1 MRKKKFAA
9 TAVALAMAAVT
20 AFSVGGNYVYA
31 DANSNADI
39 AIQAEAV
46 SESVVLPVSVA
57 SEAWIYSEGSREF
70 GTWKALNIKV
80 NDTMYPLSK
89 DGAVN
94 VTFSNGDEIKIYSG
108 DSYEL
113 WEGTISISGDE
124 VNVTSQNNKYTYDGH
139 TGTTRWGCNL
149 VYSDGTLT
157 LSKTKNYT
165 NGGAIAFGGTQVS
178 YMYDLTAKGQDGTP
192 IEGVSV
198 VQDVTQFDG
207 FMLKNFVWSGY
218 IKEHSEW
225 GNGNSFDVIEGE
237 SDNPWS
243 FKSVVVTDKNG
254 YADMHLPAECKYG
267 DYEGEYPNVYVG
279 GSANAFLSG
288 SRNAYIS
295 NGLVDVTIDDEYYTN
310 TKTLGI
316 EPTFGALG
324 TDYDKILGDYYD
336 AKKLS
341 KKSSNT
347 VTLKDTTGNDIAVVT
362 MGIKETA
369 DIHLLGKDG
378 ETYKVTGLEPVVDI
392 KMADGVTD
400 WTVSVTSDDNN
411 NADNTLHINAVKKDS
426 VSNTTNNESAANKYI
441 TDLSKADSQIVSADT
456 FASILAENAT
466 KDVIIKSNNNV
477 TFTFA
482 KGTMASVEGKT
493 AYDFT
498 TSIINTYAA
507 TMPSYITKDNFVS
520 QINFNYSG
528 KLPATANIRF
538 YAGTEYAGQTL
549 YYSLMN
555 ADNTFAEVQAVVV
568 DADGYMT
575 VKQDHCS
582 SYVVTKTE
590 PKLPSNNDTKT
601 DDGSASNN
609 GGSSNN
615 GNASNNG
622 GSSNNGNVSASDN
635 NTSSGNTT
643 VSTDKN
649 ASSVNKTATSP
660 KTGDMTPIAIY
671 VVMAVAAMGV
681 IVFVKKRKTA

>member
-1 MRKKKFAA
+1 MRKKKFKA

-57 SEAWIYSEGSREF
+57 SEAWIYSDGSREF

-94 VTFSNGDEIKIYSG
+94 VTFNNGDEIKIYSG

-113 WEGTISISGDE
+113 WEGIISISGDE
-124 VNVTSQNNKYTYDGH
+124 INVTSQNNKYTYDGH

-149 VYSDGTLT
+149 VYSDGSLILT
-157 LSKTKNYT
+157 KTQNH
-165 NGGAIAFGGTQVS
+165 NGGGGVASTPQKIF
-178 YMYDLTAKGQDGTP
+178 YDYDLTAKTDAGVP

-198 VQDVTQFDG
+198 VDEGSYGRSNNWLDMICF
-207 FMLKNFVWSGY
+207 GY
-218 IKEHSEW
+218 IQENNTW
-225 GNGNSFDVIEGE
+225 GNGNSFDLEEAEGGRYFIN
-237 SDNPWS
+237 S
-243 FKSVVVTDKNG
+243 KRVTNKNG
-254 YADMHLPAECKYG
+254 VIDMYLPEELKHSDTGFDADIYIGGDIYAELSK
-267 DYEGEYPNVYVG
+267 VG
-279 GSANAFLSG
+279 KKRVFVN
-288 SRNAYIS
+288 
-295 NGLVDVTIDDEYYTN
+295 NGLVDVTINDEYYASVTSFGLNATFN
-310 TKTLGI
+310 TI
-316 EPTFGALG
+316 D
-324 TDYDKILGDYYD
+324 TDEILGDYYYYSD
-336 AKKLS
+336 ELTDIT
-341 KKSSNT
+341 SNNS
-347 VTLKDTTGNDIAVVT
+347 VTLKDTFGNDIAVVT
-362 MGIKETA
+362 MGVKETEKQ
-369 DIHLLGKDG
+369 HLIGKENG
-378 ETYKVTGLEPVVDI
+378 NYKATGLKPVVDV

-400 WTVSVTSDDNN
+400 WTVSVTTE
-411 NADNTLHINAVKKDS
+411 DNTFHINAVKKNS
-426 VSNTTNNESAANKYI
+426 ESNENGNTTNNESASDKYI

-456 FASILAENAT
+456 FAAILAENAT
-466 KDVIIKSNNNV
+466 KDVVIKSNNNV

-482 KGTMASVEGKT
+482 KGTMSSVDGKT
-493 AYDFT
+493 EYDFS
-498 TSIINTYAA
+498 TSINRTYAD

-555 ADNTFAEVQAVVV
+555 ADNTFAEVQTAVV

-601 DDGSASNN
+601 DDG
-609 GGSSNN
+609 
-615 GNASNNG
+615 
-622 GSSNNGNVSASDN
+622 
-635 NTSSGNTT
+635 NTT

-649 ASSVNKTATSP
+649 ASSANTTATSP

-671 VVMAVAAMGV
+671 VVIAVAAMGV
-681 IVFVKKRKTA
+681 IVFVKRRKTA

>member
-1 MRKKKFAA
+1 MKKKKIAA
-9 TAVALAMAAVT
+9 TVAALAMAAVT
-20 AFSVGGNYVYA
+20 VFSVGGSPAYA
-31 DANSNADI
+31 NENVDI
-39 AIQAEAV
+39 AIQTETA

-57 SEAWIYSEGSREF
+57 SEAWIYSDGSREF

-94 VTFSNGDEIKIYSG
+94 VTFNNGDEIKIYSG

-113 WEGTISISGDE
+113 WEGTISISGGE
-124 VNVTSQNNKYTYDGH
+124 VKVTSQNDEYASSGC

-149 VYSDGTLT
+149 VYSDGTLI
-157 LSKTKNYT
+157 LSKTKNFS
-165 NGGAIAFGGTQVS
+165 NGGGIAFGGTSVS
-178 YMYDLTAKGQDGTP
+178 YKYDLTAKEKDGTP

-198 VQDVTQFDG
+198 VQDETQVGDFSW
-207 FMLKNFVWSGY
+207 LRAFVWYGY

-225 GNGNSFDVIEGE
+225 GNGNSFDVIPGEG
-237 SDNPWS
+237 DNPWS

-254 YADMHLPAECKYG
+254 YADMYLPAECKYG

-279 GSANAFLSG
+279 GSANAVLSAQG
-288 SRNAYIS
+288 SRDAYIS

-316 EPTFGALG
+316 EPAFAPLTG
-324 TDYDKILGDYYD
+324 YDKVLGDYYD

-341 KKSSNT
+341 TTSSDT
-347 VTLKDTTGNDIAVVT
+347 VTLKDTAGNDIAVVT

-378 ETYKVTGLEPVVDI
+378 ESYKVTGLEPVVDI

-411 NADNTLHINAVKKDS
+411 NADNTLHINAVKSGTAVSSDS
-426 VSNTTNNESAANKYI
+426 YTV
-441 TDLSKADSQIVSADT
+441 DLGDSQTISADT

-482 KGTMASVEGKT
+482 KGTMASVDGKT
-493 AYDFT
+493 EYDFS
-498 TSIINTYAA
+498 TSIVNAYAA

-520 QINFNYSG
+520 QINYNYSG

-590 PKLPSNNDTKT
+590 PKLPDNKDTKT
-601 DDGSASNN
+601 DD
-609 GGSSNN
+609 

-622 GSSNNGNVSASDN
+622 GSSDNGNGSNNGNASASDK
-635 NTSSGNTT
+635 NTSSANT
-643 VSTDKN
+643 K
-649 ASSVNKTATSP
+649 ATSP
-660 KTGDMTPIAIY
+660 NTGDMTPIAIY
-671 VVMAVAAMGV
+671 VVMAAAAMGV
-681 IVFVKKRKTA
+681 IVFVKRRKTA

>member
-1 MRKKKFAA
+1 MKRKKFAA

-20 AFSVGGNYVYA
+20 AFSVGGNFVYA

-57 SEAWIYSEGSREF
+57 SEAWIYSDGSREF

-124 VNVTSQNNKYTYDGH
+124 VKVTSQNDKYASSGC
-139 TGTTRWGCNL
+139 TGTTTWGCNL
-149 VYSDGTLT
+149 VYSDGALT
-157 LSKTKNYT
+157 LSKTKN
-165 NGGAIAFGGTQVS
+165 GGMGGGGVASFTDYV
-178 YMYDLTAKGQDGTP
+178 YYNYDLTAKTEGGTP
-192 IEGVSV
+192 IEGIGIK
-198 VQDVTQFDG
+198 DNFIFDYSYG
-207 FMLKNFVWSGY
+207 SNLRYSIVDSNCA
-218 IKEHSEW
+218 W
-225 GNGNSFDVIEGE
+225 GNGNFYSLKFETIDEIGVWVLDTTRI
-237 SDNPWS
+237 
-243 FKSVVVTDKNG
+243 TDQNG
-254 YADMHLPAECKYG
+254 YTDMYLPDECVNAGYSHKIHM
-267 DYEGEYPNVYVG
+267 G
-279 GSANAFLSG
+279 GNISG
-288 SRNAYIS
+288 TFGHRRAYIS
-295 NGLVDVTIDDEYYTN
+295 NGLVDVTINNEYYTN
-310 TKTLGI
+310 TA
-316 EPTFGALG
+316 ALG
-324 TDYDKILGDYYD
+324 LKAAFGTAGTDEVLGDYYY
-336 AKKLS
+336 AS
-341 KKSSNT
+341 KMSGFKSDS
-347 VTLKDTTGNDIAVVT
+347 VTLQDEAGKDIATVT
-362 MGIKETA
+362 MGLKET
-369 DIHLLGKDG
+369 DDMHLIGKDG
-378 ETYKVTGLEPVVDI
+378 YSYKATGLEPTADI

-400 WTVSVTSDDNN
+400 WTVSVTTE
-411 NADNTLHINAVKKDS
+411 DNTFHINAVKKDS
-426 VSNTTNNESAANKYI
+426 ESNENGNTTNNESASDKYI
-441 TDLSKADSQIVSADT
+441 ADLSKADSQIVSADT
-456 FASILAENAT
+456 FAAILAENAT
-466 KDVIIKSNNNV
+466 KDVVIKSNNNV

-482 KGTMASVEGKT
+482 KGTMANVAGKT
-493 AYDFT
+493 EYDFS
-498 TSIINTYAA
+498 TSINSTYAA

-601 DDGSASNN
+601 DDG
-609 GGSSNN
+609 
-615 GNASNNG
+615 
-622 GSSNNGNVSASDN
+622 
-635 NTSSGNTT
+635 NTT

-649 ASSVNKTATSP
+649 ASSKNASSTNASVTSP

-671 VVMAVAAMGV
+671 VVMSVAAVGV
-681 IVFVKKRKTA
+681 IVFVKRRKTA

>member
-20 AFSVGGNYVYA
+20 VFSVGGSPAYA
-31 DANSNADI
+31 NENVDI
-39 AIQAEAV
+39 AIQTETA

-57 SEAWIYSEGSREF
+57 SEAWIYSDGSREF

-124 VNVTSQNNKYTYDGH
+124 INVTSQNDKYASSGC

-165 NGGAIAFGGTQVS
+165 NGGGIAFGGTQVS

-198 VQDVTQFDG
+198 VQDETQVGDFS
-207 FMLKNFVWSGY
+207 LLRAFVWYGY

-243 FKSVVVTDKNG
+243 FKSVVVTDQNG
-254 YADMHLPAECKYG
+254 YADMYLPAQCKYG
-267 DYEGEYPNVYVG
+267 DYEGDYPNVYVG
-279 GSANAFLSG
+279 GSANAVLSAQG

-411 NADNTLHINAVKKDS
+411 NADNTLHINAVKSGTAVSSDS
-426 VSNTTNNESAANKYI
+426 YTV
-441 TDLSKADSQIVSADT
+441 DLGDSQTISADT

-482 KGTMASVEGKT
+482 KGTMANVAGKT
-493 AYDFT
+493 EYDFS
-498 TSIINTYAA
+498 TSINSAYAA

-520 QINFNYSG
+520 QINYNYSG

-538 YAGTEYAGQTL
+538 YVGTEYAGQTL

-590 PKLPSNNDTKT
+590 PKLPDNKDSKT
-601 DDGSASNN
+601 DDG
-609 GGSSNN
+609 
-615 GNASNNG
+615 NA
-622 GSSNNGNVSASDN
+622 SASDN

-649 ASSVNKTATSP
+649 ASSANTTATSP

-671 VVMAVAAMGV
+671 VVMAVAAVGV
-681 IVFVKKRKTA
+681 IVFVKRRKTA

>member
-1 MRKKKFAA
+1 MKKKKFAA

-20 AFSVGGNYVYA
+20 VFSVGGNYAY
-31 DANSNADI
+31 ANSDI
-39 AIQAEAV
+39 EIQAETA

-57 SEAWIYSEGSREF
+57 SEAWIYSDGSREF

-113 WEGTISISGDE
+113 WEGIISISGDE
-124 VNVTSQNNKYTYDGH
+124 INVTSQNNKYTYDGH

-165 NGGAIAFGGTQVS
+165 NGGGIAFGGTQVS

-198 VQDVTQFDG
+198 VQDETQVGDFSW
-207 FMLKNFVWSGY
+207 LRAFVWYGY

-243 FKSVVVTDKNG
+243 FKSVVVTDQNG
-254 YADMHLPAECKYG
+254 YADMYLPAQCKYG
-267 DYEGEYPNVYVG
+267 DYEGDYPNVYVG
-279 GSANAFLSG
+279 GSANAVLSAQG

-411 NADNTLHINAVKKDS
+411 NADNTLHINAVKSGTAVSSDS
-426 VSNTTNNESAANKYI
+426 YTV
-441 TDLSKADSQIVSADT
+441 DLGDSQTISADT

-482 KGTMASVEGKT
+482 KGTMASVDGKT
-493 AYDFT
+493 EYDFS
-498 TSIINTYAA
+498 TSIVNAYAD

-520 QINFNYSG
+520 QINYNYSG

-538 YAGTEYAGQTL
+538 YVGTEYAGQTL

-590 PKLPSNNDTKT
+590 PKLPSNDDTKT
-601 DDGSASNN
+601 DDGNTSNN
-609 GGSSNN
+609 GGSSDNGNTSNNNGSSNN
-615 GNASNNG
+615 GNAS
-622 GSSNNGNVSASDN
+622 AS
-635 NTSSGNTT
+635 
-643 VSTDKN
+643 DKN
-649 ASSVNKTATSP
+649 ASSVNTTATSP

>member
-1 MRKKKFAA
+1 MRKKKFKA

-57 SEAWIYSEGSREF
+57 SEAWIYSDGSREF

-124 VNVTSQNNKYTYDGH
+124 VNVTSQNNFYSGY

-165 NGGAIAFGGTQVS
+165 NGGGIAFGGTQVS

-198 VQDVTQFDG
+198 VQDETQVGDFSW
-207 FMLKNFVWSGY
+207 LRAFVWYGY

-243 FKSVVVTDKNG
+243 FKSVVVTDQNG
-254 YADMHLPAECKYG
+254 YADMYLPAQCKYG
-267 DYEGEYPNVYVG
+267 DYEGDYPNVYVG
-279 GSANAFLSG
+279 GSANAVLSAQG

-411 NADNTLHINAVKKDS
+411 NADNTLHINAVKSGTAVSSDS
-426 VSNTTNNESAANKYI
+426 YTV
-441 TDLSKADSQIVSADT
+441 DLGDSQTISADT

-482 KGTMASVEGKT
+482 KGTMASVDGKT
-493 AYDFT
+493 EYDFS
-498 TSIINTYAA
+498 TSIVNAYAD

-520 QINFNYSG
+520 QINYNYSG

-538 YAGTEYAGQTL
+538 YAGTEYVGQTL

-590 PKLPSNNDTKT
+590 PKLPSNDDTKT
-601 DDGSASNN
+601 DN
-609 GGSSNN
+609 GNTSNN
-615 GNASNNG
+615 GNTST
-622 GSSNNGNVSASDN
+622 SDN

-649 ASSVNKTATSP
+649 ASSANTTATSP

-681 IVFVKKRKTA
+681 IVFVKRRKTA

>member
-1 MRKKKFAA
+1 MRKKKFKA

-124 VNVTSQNNKYTYDGH
+124 VNVTSQNNFYSGY

-165 NGGAIAFGGTQVS
+165 NGGGIAFGGTQVS

-198 VQDVTQFDG
+198 VQDETQVKDFSWLVG
-207 FMLKNFVWSGY
+207 YGY

-225 GNGNSFDVIEGE
+225 GNGNSFDVIPGEG
-237 SDNPWS
+237 DNPWS
-243 FKSVVVTDKNG
+243 FKSVVVTDQNG
-254 YADMHLPAECKYG
+254 YADMYLPAQCKYG
-267 DYEGEYPNVYVG
+267 DYEGDYPNVYVG
-279 GSANAFLSG
+279 GSANAVLSAQG

-324 TDYDKILGDYYD
+324 TDYDKILGDYYA

-411 NADNTLHINAVKKDS
+411 NADNTLHINAVKSGTAVSSDS
-426 VSNTTNNESAANKYI
+426 YTV
-441 TDLSKADSQIVSADT
+441 DLGDSQTISADT

-482 KGTMASVEGKT
+482 KGTMASVDGKT
-493 AYDFT
+493 EYDFS
-498 TSIINTYAA
+498 TSIVNAYAD

-520 QINFNYSG
+520 QINYNYSG
-528 KLPATANIRF
+528 KLPATANIHF
-538 YAGTEYAGQTL
+538 YVGTEYAGQTL

-590 PKLPSNNDTKT
+590 PKLPDNKDSKT
-601 DDGSASNN
+601 DDG
-609 GGSSNN
+609 
-615 GNASNNG
+615 NA
-622 GSSNNGNVSASDN
+622 SASDN

-649 ASSVNKTATSP
+649 ASSVNTTATSP

>member
-1 MRKKKFAA
+1 MRKKKFKA

-124 VNVTSQNNKYTYDGH
+124 VNVTSQNNFYSGY

-165 NGGAIAFGGTQVS
+165 NGGGIAFGGTQVS

-198 VQDVTQFDG
+198 VQDETQVGDFSW
-207 FMLKNFVWSGY
+207 LRAFVWYGY

-243 FKSVVVTDKNG
+243 FKSVVVTDQNG
-254 YADMHLPAECKYG
+254 YADMYLPAQCKYG
-267 DYEGEYPNVYVG
+267 DYEGDYPNVYVG
-279 GSANAFLSG
+279 GSANAVLSAQG

-411 NADNTLHINAVKKDS
+411 NADNTLHINAVKSGTAVSSDS
-426 VSNTTNNESAANKYI
+426 YTV
-441 TDLSKADSQIVSADT
+441 DLGDSQTISADT

-482 KGTMASVEGKT
+482 KGTMASVDGKT
-493 AYDFT
+493 EYDFS
-498 TSIINTYAA
+498 TSIVNAYAA

-590 PKLPSNNDTKT
+590 PKLPDNKDTKT
-601 DDGSASNN
+601 DDGNTST
-609 GGSSNN
+609 
-615 GNASNNG
+615 
-622 GSSNNGNVSASDN
+622 SDN

-649 ASSVNKTATSP
+649 ASSTNASVTSP

-671 VVMAVAAMGV
+671 VVMAVAAVGV
-681 IVFVKKRKTA
+681 IVFVKRRKTA

>member
-1 MRKKKFAA
+1 MRKKKFKA

-124 VNVTSQNNKYTYDGH
+124 VNVTSQNNFYSGY

-149 VYSDGTLT
+149 VYSDGTLILT
-157 LSKTKNYT
+157 KTQNH
-165 NGGAIAFGGTQVS
+165 NGGGVVASTPQKIF
-178 YMYDLTAKGQDGTP
+178 YDYDLTAKTDAGVP

-198 VQDVTQFDG
+198 VDEGSYGRSNNWLDMICF
-207 FMLKNFVWSGY
+207 GY
-218 IKEHSEW
+218 IQENNTW
-225 GNGNSFDVIEGE
+225 GNGNSFDLEETEGGRYFIN
-237 SDNPWS
+237 S
-243 FKSVVVTDKNG
+243 KRVTNKNG
-254 YADMHLPAECKYG
+254 VIDMYLPEELKHSDTGFDADIYIGGDIYAELSK
-267 DYEGEYPNVYVG
+267 VG
-279 GSANAFLSG
+279 KKRVFVN
-288 SRNAYIS
+288 
-295 NGLVDVTIDDEYYTN
+295 NGLVDVTINDEYYASVTSFGLNATFN
-310 TKTLGI
+310 TI
-316 EPTFGALG
+316 D
-324 TDYDKILGDYYD
+324 TDEILGDYYYYSD
-336 AKKLS
+336 ELTDIT
-341 KKSSNT
+341 SNNS
-347 VTLKDTTGNDIAVVT
+347 VTLKDTFGNDIAVVT
-362 MGIKETA
+362 MGVKETEKQ
-369 DIHLLGKDG
+369 HLIGKENG
-378 ETYKVTGLEPVVDI
+378 NYKATGLEPVVDV

-400 WTVSVTSDDNN
+400 WTVSVTTDD
-411 NADNTLHINAVKKDS
+411 DTFHINAVRKAS
-426 VSNTTNNESAANKYI
+426 ESNTGDGTTSDGSTTDKYI
-441 TDLSKADSQIVSADT
+441 TDLSKAKSQVVSLDT

-482 KGTMASVEGKT
+482 KGTMASVDGKT
-493 AYDFT
+493 EYDFS
-498 TSIINTYAA
+498 TSIVNAYAD

-520 QINFNYSG
+520 QINYNYSG

-538 YAGTEYAGQTL
+538 YVGTEYAGQTL

-590 PKLPSNNDTKT
+590 PKLPDNKDSKT
-601 DDGSASNN
+601 DDG
-609 GGSSNN
+609 
-615 GNASNNG
+615 NA
-622 GSSNNGNVSASDN
+622 SASDN
-635 NTSSGNTT
+635 NTSSGNAT

-649 ASSVNKTATSP
+649 ASSVNTTATSP

>member
-9 TAVALAMAAVT
+9 TAVALALAAVT

-124 VNVTSQNNKYTYDGH
+124 VNVTSQNNFYSGY

-165 NGGAIAFGGTQVS
+165 NGGGIAFGGTQVS

-198 VQDVTQFDG
+198 VQDETQVGDFSW
-207 FMLKNFVWSGY
+207 LRAFVWYGY

-243 FKSVVVTDKNG
+243 FKSVVVTDQNG
-254 YADMHLPAECKYG
+254 YADMYLPAQCKYG
-267 DYEGEYPNVYVG
+267 DYEGDYPNVYVG
-279 GSANAFLSG
+279 GSANAVLSAQG

-411 NADNTLHINAVKKDS
+411 NADNTLHINAVKSGTAVSSDS
-426 VSNTTNNESAANKYI
+426 YTV
-441 TDLSKADSQIVSADT
+441 DLGDSQTISADT

-482 KGTMASVEGKT
+482 KGTMASVDGKT
-493 AYDFT
+493 EYDFS
-498 TSIINTYAA
+498 TSIVNAYAD

-520 QINFNYSG
+520 QINYNYSG

-590 PKLPSNNDTKT
+590 PKLPDNKDSKT
-601 DDGSASNN
+601 DDG
-609 GGSSNN
+609 
-615 GNASNNG
+615 NA
-622 GSSNNGNVSASDN
+622 SASDN

-649 ASSVNKTATSP
+649 ASSANTTATSP

-671 VVMAVAAMGV
+671 VVMAVAAVGV
-681 IVFVKKRKTA
+681 IVFVKRRKTA

>member
-1 MRKKKFAA
+1 MRKKKFKA

-57 SEAWIYSEGSREF
+57 SEAWIYSDGSREF

-124 VNVTSQNNKYTYDGH
+124 VNVTSQNNFYSGY

-165 NGGAIAFGGTQVS
+165 NGGGIAFGGTQVS

-198 VQDVTQFDG
+198 VQDETQVGDFSW
-207 FMLKNFVWSGY
+207 LRAFVWYGY

-243 FKSVVVTDKNG
+243 FKSVVVTDQNG
-254 YADMHLPAECKYG
+254 YADMYLPAQCKYG
-267 DYEGEYPNVYVG
+267 DYEGDYPNVYVG
-279 GSANAFLSG
+279 GSANAVLSAQG

-411 NADNTLHINAVKKDS
+411 NADNTLHINAVKSGTAVSSDS
-426 VSNTTNNESAANKYI
+426 YTV
-441 TDLSKADSQIVSADT
+441 DLGDSQTISADT

-482 KGTMASVEGKT
+482 KGTMASVDGKT
-493 AYDFT
+493 EYDFS
-498 TSIINTYAA
+498 TSIVNAYAD

-520 QINFNYSG
+520 QINYNYSG

-538 YAGTEYAGQTL
+538 YVGTEYAGQTL

-590 PKLPSNNDTKT
+590 PKLPSNDDTKT
-601 DDGSASNN
+601 GD
-609 GGSSNN
+609 
-615 GNASNNG
+615 GNA
-622 GSSNNGNVSASDN
+622 SASDN

-649 ASSVNKTATSP
+649 SSSANTTATSP

>member
-1 MRKKKFAA
+1 MRKKKFAV
-9 TAVALAMAAVT
+9 TAAALAMTAVT
-20 AFSVGGNYVYA
+20 VFSTGQNYVYA
-31 DANSNADI
+31 DANADI
-39 AIQAEAV
+39 AVQV
-46 SESVVLPVSVA
+46 GVSSESVVIPVSVA
-57 SEAWIYSEGSREF
+57 SEAWVYSEGTREY

-94 VTFSNGDEIKIYSG
+94 VIFNNGDKIKIYSG

-113 WEGTISISGDE
+113 WEGTISISGGE
-124 VNVTSQNNKYTYDGH
+124 TTVKSQNNKFASSGH
-139 TGTTRWGCNL
+139 IGTTAWGCNL

-157 LSKTKNYT
+157 LSKTKDYS
-165 NGGAIAFGGTQVS
+165 GGGGIAFFGTSVS

-198 VQDVTQFDG
+198 VQDETQVDDFSW
-207 FMLKNFVWSGY
+207 LRAYVSYGY
-218 IKEHSEW
+218 IKEHCEW
-225 GNGNSFDVIEGE
+225 GNGNSFDIIKGE

-243 FKSVVVTDKNG
+243 FRSVVVTNQSG
-254 YADMHLPAECKYG
+254 YADMYLPAQYKYG

-279 GSANAFLSG
+279 GSANAVLSAQG

-316 EPTFGALG
+316 EPTFGARG
-324 TDYDKILGDYYD
+324 TDYGKVLGDYYD

-378 ETYKVTGLEPVVDI
+378 ESYKVTGLEPVVDI

-411 NADNTLHINAVKKDS
+411 NVNNILHINAVKKDS
-426 VSNTTNNESAANKYI
+426 VSNTTNNESATNKYI
-441 TDLSKADSQIVSADT
+441 TDLSKADSQTVSADT
-456 FASILAENAT
+456 FAAILAENAA
-466 KDVIIKSNNNV
+466 KDVVIKSNNDV

-482 KGTMASVEGKT
+482 KGTMANVAGKT
-493 AYDFT
+493 EYDFS
-498 TSIINTYAA
+498 TSINSTYAD
-507 TMPSYITKDNFVS
+507 TMPAYVTKDNFIAL
-520 QINFNYSG
+520 INYNYSG
-528 KLPATANIRF
+528 KLPASADIRF
-538 YAGTEYAGQTL
+538 YVGTQYAGNTL

-555 ADNTFAEVQAVVV
+555 SDNTFAEVQAVVV
-568 DADGYMT
+568 DANGYMT

-582 SYVVTKTE
+582 SYVVTNAELKIAG
-590 PKLPSNNDTKT
+590 S
-601 DDGSASNN
+601 DDIDNGSAS
-609 GGSSNN
+609 
-615 GNASNNG
+615 
-622 GSSNNGNVSASDN
+622 
-635 NTSSGNTT
+635 
-643 VSTDKN
+643 STD
-649 ASSVNKTATSP
+649 TTP
-660 KTGDMTPIAIY
+660 KTGDMTPVAIY
-671 VVMAVAAMGV
+671 VIIAAMAMGV
-681 IVFVKKRKTA
+681 LVCVEKHRRA

>member
-20 AFSVGGNYVYA
+20 VFSVGGSPAYA
-31 DANSNADI
+31 NENVDI
-39 AIQAEAV
+39 AIQTETA

-57 SEAWIYSEGSREF
+57 SEAWIYSDGSREF

-124 VNVTSQNNKYTYDGH
+124 INVTSQNDKYASSGC
-139 TGTTRWGCNL
+139 TGTTTWGCNL
-149 VYSDGTLT
+149 VYSDGSLILT
-157 LSKTKNYT
+157 KTQNH
-165 NGGAIAFGGTQVS
+165 NGGGVVASTPQKIF
-178 YMYDLTAKGQDGTP
+178 YDYDLTAKTDAGVP

-198 VQDVTQFDG
+198 VDEGSYGRSNNWLDMICF
-207 FMLKNFVWSGY
+207 GY
-218 IKEHSEW
+218 IQENNTW
-225 GNGNSFDVIEGE
+225 GNGNSFDLEETEGGRYFIN
-237 SDNPWS
+237 S
-243 FKSVVVTDKNG
+243 KRVTNKNG
-254 YADMHLPAECKYG
+254 VIDMYLPEELKHSDTGFDADIYIGGDIYAELSK
-267 DYEGEYPNVYVG
+267 VG
-279 GSANAFLSG
+279 KKRVFVN
-288 SRNAYIS
+288 
-295 NGLVDVTIDDEYYTN
+295 NGLVDVTINDEYYASVTSFGLNATFN
-310 TKTLGI
+310 TI
-316 EPTFGALG
+316 D
-324 TDYDKILGDYYD
+324 TDEILGDYYYYSD
-336 AKKLS
+336 ELTDIT
-341 KKSSNT
+341 SNNS
-347 VTLKDTTGNDIAVVT
+347 VTLKDTFGNDIAVVT
-362 MGIKETA
+362 MGVKETEKQ
-369 DIHLLGKDG
+369 HLIGKENG
-378 ETYKVTGLEPVVDI
+378 NYKATGLEPVVDV

-400 WTVSVTSDDNN
+400 WTVSVTTDD
-411 NADNTLHINAVKKDS
+411 DTFHINAVRKAS
-426 VSNTTNNESAANKYI
+426 ESNTGDGTTSDGSTTDKYI
-441 TDLSKADSQIVSADT
+441 TDLSKAESQVVSLDT

-482 KGTMASVEGKT
+482 KGTMASVDGKT
-493 AYDFT
+493 EYDFS
-498 TSIINTYAA
+498 TSIVNAYAD

-520 QINFNYSG
+520 QINYNYSG

-582 SYVVTKTE
+582 RYVVTKTE
-590 PKLPSNNDTKT
+590 PKLPDNKDSKT
-601 DDGSASNN
+601 DDG
-609 GGSSNN
+609 
-615 GNASNNG
+615 NA
-622 GSSNNGNVSASDN
+622 SASDN

-649 ASSVNKTATSP
+649 ASSTNASVTSP

-671 VVMAVAAMGV
+671 VVMAVAAVGV
-681 IVFVKKRKTA
+681 IVFVKRRKTA

>member
-1 MRKKKFAA
+1 MKKKKIAA
-9 TAVALAMAAVT
+9 TVAALAMAAVT
-20 AFSVGGNYVYA
+20 VFSVGGSPAYA
-31 DANSNADI
+31 NENVDI
-39 AIQAEAV
+39 AIQTETA

-57 SEAWIYSEGSREF
+57 SEAWIYSDGSREF

-94 VTFSNGDEIKIYSG
+94 VTFNNGDEIKIYSG

-113 WEGTISISGDE
+113 WEGTISISGGE
-124 VNVTSQNNKYTYDGH
+124 VKVTSQNDEYASSGC

-149 VYSDGTLT
+149 VYSDGTLI
-157 LSKTKNYT
+157 LSKTKNFS
-165 NGGAIAFGGTQVS
+165 NGGGIAFGGTSVS
-178 YMYDLTAKGQDGTP
+178 YKYDLTAKEKDGTP

-198 VQDVTQFDG
+198 VQDETQVGDFSW
-207 FMLKNFVWSGY
+207 LRAFVWYGY

-225 GNGNSFDVIEGE
+225 GNGNSFDVIPGEG
-237 SDNPWS
+237 DNPWS

-254 YADMHLPAECKYG
+254 YADMYLPAECKYG

-279 GSANAFLSG
+279 GSANAVLSAQG
-288 SRNAYIS
+288 SRDAYIS

-316 EPTFGALG
+316 EPAFAPLTG
-324 TDYDKILGDYYD
+324 YDKVLGDYYD

-341 KKSSNT
+341 TTSSDT
-347 VTLKDTTGNDIAVVT
+347 VTLKDTAGNDIAVVT

-378 ETYKVTGLEPVVDI
+378 ESYKVTGLEPVVDI

-411 NADNTLHINAVKKDS
+411 NADNTLHINAVKSGTAVSSDS
-426 VSNTTNNESAANKYI
+426 YTV
-441 TDLSKADSQIVSADT
+441 DLGDSQIVSADA
-456 FASILAENAT
+456 FAAILAQNAT
-466 KDVIIKSNNNV
+466 KDVVIKSNNNV

-482 KGTMASVEGKT
+482 KGTMSSVDGKT
-493 AYDFT
+493 EYDFS
-498 TSIINTYAA
+498 TSINSAYAA

-520 QINFNYSG
+520 QINYNYSG
-528 KLPATANIRF
+528 KFPATANIRF

-590 PKLPSNNDTKT
+590 PKLPDNKDTKT
-601 DDGSASNN
+601 DD
-609 GGSSNN
+609 

-622 GSSNNGNVSASDN
+622 GSSDNGNGSNNGNASASDK
-635 NTSSGNTT
+635 NTSSANT
-643 VSTDKN
+643 K
-649 ASSVNKTATSP
+649 ATSP
-660 KTGDMTPIAIY
+660 NTGDMTPIAIY
-671 VVMAVAAMGV
+671 VVMAAAAMGV
-681 IVFVKKRKTA
+681 IVFVKRRKTA

>member
-1 MRKKKFAA
+1 MRKKKFKA

-124 VNVTSQNNKYTYDGH
+124 VNVTSQNNFYSGY

-165 NGGAIAFGGTQVS
+165 NGGGIAFGGTQVS

-198 VQDVTQFDG
+198 VQDETQVGDFSW
-207 FMLKNFVWSGY
+207 LRAFVWYGY

-243 FKSVVVTDKNG
+243 FKSVVVTDQNG
-254 YADMHLPAECKYG
+254 YADMYLPAQCKYG
-267 DYEGEYPNVYVG
+267 DYEGDYPNVYVG
-279 GSANAFLSG
+279 GSANAVLSAQG

-411 NADNTLHINAVKKDS
+411 NADNTLHINAVKSGTAVSSDS
-426 VSNTTNNESAANKYI
+426 YTV
-441 TDLSKADSQIVSADT
+441 DLGDSQTISADT

-482 KGTMASVEGKT
+482 KGTMASVDGKT
-493 AYDFT
+493 EYDFS
-498 TSIINTYAA
+498 TSIVNAYAD

-520 QINFNYSG
+520 QINYNYSG

-590 PKLPSNNDTKT
+590 PKLPSNDDTKT
-601 DDGSASNN
+601 DN
-609 GGSSNN
+609 GNTSNN
-615 GNASNNG
+615 GNTST
-622 GSSNNGNVSASDN
+622 SDN

-649 ASSVNKTATSP
+649 ASSANTTATSP

-671 VVMAVAAMGV
+671 VVIAVAAMGV
-681 IVFVKKRKTA
+681 IVFVKRRKTA

>member
-1 MRKKKFAA
+1 MRKKKFKA

-57 SEAWIYSEGSREF
+57 SEAWIYSDGSREF

-124 VNVTSQNNKYTYDGH
+124 VKVTSQNDKYASSGC
-139 TGTTRWGCNL
+139 TGTTTWGCNL
-149 VYSDGTLT
+149 VYSDGALT
-157 LSKTKNYT
+157 LSKTKN
-165 NGGAIAFGGTQVS
+165 GGMGGGGVPSFTDYV
-178 YMYDLTAKGQDGTP
+178 YYNYDLTAKTEGGTP
-192 IEGVSV
+192 IEGIGIKDNSI
-198 VQDVTQFDG
+198 FDDSYG
-207 FMLKNFVWSGY
+207 SNLRYSIVDSNCA
-218 IKEHSEW
+218 W
-225 GNGNSFDVIEGE
+225 GNGNFYSLKFETIDEIGVWVLDTTRI
-237 SDNPWS
+237 
-243 FKSVVVTDKNG
+243 TDQNG
-254 YADMHLPAECKYG
+254 YTDMYLPDECVNAGYSHKIHM
-267 DYEGEYPNVYVG
+267 G
-279 GSANAFLSG
+279 GNISGTFANGL
-288 SRNAYIS
+288 RRAYIS
-295 NGLVDVTIDDEYYTN
+295 NGLVDVTINNEYYTN
-310 TKTLGI
+310 TA
-316 EPTFGALG
+316 ALG
-324 TDYDKILGDYYD
+324 LKAAFGTAGTDEVLGDYYY
-336 AKKLS
+336 AS
-341 KKSSNT
+341 KMSGFKSDS
-347 VTLKDTTGNDIAVVT
+347 VTLQDEAGKDIATVT
-362 MGIKETA
+362 MGLKET
-369 DIHLLGKDG
+369 DDMHLIGKDG
-378 ETYKVTGLEPVVDI
+378 YSYKATGLEPTADI
-392 KMADGVTD
+392 KMTDGVTD
-400 WTVSVTSDDNN
+400 WTVSVTTDD
-411 NADNTLHINAVKKDS
+411 DTFHINAVRKAS
-426 VSNTTNNESAANKYI
+426 ESNTGDGTTSDGSTTDKYI
-441 TDLSKADSQIVSADT
+441 TDLSKAESQVVSLDT

-482 KGTMASVEGKT
+482 KGTMASVDGKT
-493 AYDFT
+493 EYDFS
-498 TSIINTYAA
+498 TSIVNAYAD

-520 QINFNYSG
+520 QINYNYSG

-538 YAGTEYAGQTL
+538 YVGTEYAGQTL

-555 ADNTFAEVQAVVV
+555 ADNTFAEVQTAVV

-601 DDGSASNN
+601 DDG
-609 GGSSNN
+609 
-615 GNASNNG
+615 
-622 GSSNNGNVSASDN
+622 
-635 NTSSGNTT
+635 NTT

-649 ASSVNKTATSP
+649 ASSANTTATSP

-671 VVMAVAAMGV
+671 VVIAVAAMGV
-681 IVFVKKRKTA
+681 IVFVKRRKTA

>member
-1 MRKKKFAA
+1 MRKKKFKA

-124 VNVTSQNNKYTYDGH
+124 VNVTSQNNFYSGY

-165 NGGAIAFGGTQVS
+165 NGGGIAFGGTQVS

-198 VQDVTQFDG
+198 VQDETQVGDFSW
-207 FMLKNFVWSGY
+207 LRAFVWYGY

-243 FKSVVVTDKNG
+243 FKSVVVTDQNG
-254 YADMHLPAECKYG
+254 YADMYLPAQCKYG
-267 DYEGEYPNVYVG
+267 DYEGDYPNVYVG
-279 GSANAFLSG
+279 GSANAVLSAQG

-411 NADNTLHINAVKKDS
+411 NADNTLHINAVKSGTAVSSDS
-426 VSNTTNNESAANKYI
+426 YTV
-441 TDLSKADSQIVSADT
+441 DLGDSQTISADT

-482 KGTMASVEGKT
+482 KGTMASVDGKT
-493 AYDFT
+493 EYDFS
-498 TSIINTYAA
+498 TSIVNAYAD

-520 QINFNYSG
+520 QINYNYSG

-538 YAGTEYAGQTL
+538 YVGTEYAGQTL

-590 PKLPSNNDTKT
+590 PKLPDNKDSKT
-601 DDGSASNN
+601 DDG
-609 GGSSNN
+609 
-615 GNASNNG
+615 NA
-622 GSSNNGNVSASDN
+622 SASDN

-649 ASSVNKTATSP
+649 ASSANTTATSP

-671 VVMAVAAMGV
+671 VVMAVSAMGV

>member
-1 MRKKKFAA
+1 MRKKKFKA

-31 DANSNADI
+31 DANSNADV

-113 WEGTISISGDE
+113 WEGIISISGDE
-124 VNVTSQNNKYTYDGH
+124 INVTSQNNKYTYDGH

-165 NGGAIAFGGTQVS
+165 NGGGSALFGTSVS

-243 FKSVVVTDKNG
+243 FKSVVVTDQNG

-316 EPTFGALG
+316 EPTFGAFG
-324 TDYDKILGDYYD
+324 TDPDKILGDYYD

-341 KKSSNT
+341 EKSSNT

-411 NADNTLHINAVKKDS
+411 NADNTLHINAVKSGTAVSSDS
-426 VSNTTNNESAANKYI
+426 YTV
-441 TDLSKADSQIVSADT
+441 DLGDSQTISADT

-482 KGTMASVEGKT
+482 KGTMASVDGKT
-493 AYDFT
+493 EYDFS
-498 TSIINTYAA
+498 TSIVNAYAD

-520 QINFNYSG
+520 QINYNYSG

-538 YAGTEYAGQTL
+538 YVGTEYAGQTL

-590 PKLPSNNDTKT
+590 PKLPDNKDSKT
-601 DDGSASNN
+601 DDG
-609 GGSSNN
+609 
-615 GNASNNG
+615 NA
-622 GSSNNGNVSASDN
+622 SASDN

-649 ASSVNKTATSP
+649 ASSVNTTATSP

-681 IVFVKKRKTA
+681 IVFVKRRKTA

>member
-1 MRKKKFAA
+1 MRKKKFKA

-124 VNVTSQNNKYTYDGH
+124 VNVTSQNNFYSGY

-165 NGGAIAFGGTQVS
+165 NGGGIAFGGTQVS

-198 VQDVTQFDG
+198 VQDETQVGDFSW
-207 FMLKNFVWSGY
+207 LRAFVWYGY

-243 FKSVVVTDKNG
+243 FKSVVVTDQNG
-254 YADMHLPAECKYG
+254 YADMYLPAQCKYG
-267 DYEGEYPNVYVG
+267 DYEGDYPNVYVG
-279 GSANAFLSG
+279 GSANAVLSAQG

-411 NADNTLHINAVKKDS
+411 NADNTLHINAVKSGTAVSSDS
-426 VSNTTNNESAANKYI
+426 YTV
-441 TDLSKADSQIVSADT
+441 DLGDSQTISADT

-482 KGTMASVEGKT
+482 KGTMASVDGKT
-493 AYDFT
+493 EYDFS
-498 TSIINTYAA
+498 TSIVNAYAD

-520 QINFNYSG
+520 QINYNYSG

-601 DDGSASNN
+601 DDGNTSNN

-615 GNASNNG
+615 GNA
-622 GSSNNGNVSASDN
+622 SASDN

-649 ASSVNKTATSP
+649 ASSTNASATSP

-671 VVMAVAAMGV
+671 VVMAVAAIGV
-681 IVFVKKRKTA
+681 IVFVKRRKTA

>member
-1 MRKKKFAA
+1 MYFMRKKKFAA

-20 AFSVGGNYVYA
+20 VFSVGGSPAYA
-31 DANSNADI
+31 NENVDI
-39 AIQAEAV
+39 AIQTETA

-57 SEAWIYSEGSREF
+57 SEAWIYSDGSREF

-124 VNVTSQNNKYTYDGH
+124 VNVTSQNNFYSGY

-165 NGGAIAFGGTQVS
+165 NGGGIAFGGTQVS

-198 VQDVTQFDG
+198 VQDETQVGDFSW
-207 FMLKNFVWSGY
+207 LRAFVWYGY

-243 FKSVVVTDKNG
+243 FKSVVVTDQNG
-254 YADMHLPAECKYG
+254 YADMYLPAQCKYG
-267 DYEGEYPNVYVG
+267 DYEGDYPNVYVG
-279 GSANAFLSG
+279 GSANAVLSAQG

-411 NADNTLHINAVKKDS
+411 NADNTLHINAVKSGTAVSSDS
-426 VSNTTNNESAANKYI
+426 YTV
-441 TDLSKADSQIVSADT
+441 DLGDSQTISADT

-482 KGTMASVEGKT
+482 KGTMASVDGKT
-493 AYDFT
+493 EYDFS
-498 TSIINTYAA
+498 TSIVNAYAD

-520 QINFNYSG
+520 QINYNYSG

-590 PKLPSNNDTKT
+590 PKLPSNDDTKT
-601 DDGSASNN
+601 DN
-609 GGSSNN
+609 GNTSNN
-615 GNASNNG
+615 GNTST
-622 GSSNNGNVSASDN
+622 SDN

-649 ASSVNKTATSP
+649 ASSANTTATSP

-671 VVMAVAAMGV
+671 VVMAVAAVGV
-681 IVFVKKRKTA
+681 IVFVKRRKTA

>member
-1 MRKKKFAA
+1 M
-9 TAVALAMAAVT
+9 
-20 AFSVGGNYVYA
+20 
-31 DANSNADI
+31 
-39 AIQAEAV
+39 
-46 SESVVLPVSVA
+46 
-57 SEAWIYSEGSREF
+57 
-70 GTWKALNIKV
+70 
-80 NDTMYPLSK
+80 
-89 DGAVN
+89 
-94 VTFSNGDEIKIYSG
+94 
-108 DSYEL
+108 
-113 WEGTISISGDE
+113 
-124 VNVTSQNNKYTYDGH
+124 TSQNNFYSGY

-165 NGGAIAFGGTQVS
+165 NGGGIAFGGTQVS
-178 YMYDLTAKGQDGTP
+178 YMYDLTAKEQDGTP

-198 VQDVTQFDG
+198 VQDETQVGDFSW
-207 FMLKNFVWSGY
+207 LRAFVWYGY

-243 FKSVVVTDKNG
+243 FKSVVVTDQNG
-254 YADMHLPAECKYG
+254 YADMYLPAQCKYG
-267 DYEGEYPNVYVG
+267 DYEGDYPNVYVG
-279 GSANAFLSG
+279 GSANAVLSAQG

-411 NADNTLHINAVKKDS
+411 NADNTLHINAVKSGTAVSSDS
-426 VSNTTNNESAANKYI
+426 YTV
-441 TDLSKADSQIVSADT
+441 DLGDSQTISADT

-482 KGTMASVEGKT
+482 KGTMASVDGKT
-493 AYDFT
+493 EYDFS
-498 TSIINTYAA
+498 TSIVNAYAD

-520 QINFNYSG
+520 QINYNYSG

-538 YAGTEYAGQTL
+538 YVGTEYAGQTL

-590 PKLPSNNDTKT
+590 PKLPDNKDSKT
-601 DDGSASNN
+601 DDG
-609 GGSSNN
+609 
-615 GNASNNG
+615 NA
-622 GSSNNGNVSASDN
+622 SASDN
-635 NTSSGNTT
+635 NTSSGNAT

-649 ASSVNKTATSP
+649 ASSVNTTATSP

>member
-1 MRKKKFAA
+1 MKKKKIVA
-9 TAVALAMAAVT
+9 TVAALAMTAVT
-20 AFSVGGNYVYA
+20 VFSVGGNYAYA
-31 DANSNADI
+31 NADI
-39 AIQAEAV
+39 AIQTEAV
-46 SESVVLPVSVA
+46 SESVTLPVSVA
-57 SEAWIYSEGSREF
+57 SEAWIYSDGSREF

-113 WEGTISISGDE
+113 WEGTISISGGE
-124 VNVTSQNNKYTYDGH
+124 VKVISQNDEYASSGC

-149 VYSDGTLT
+149 VYSDGTLI
-157 LSKTKNYT
+157 LSKTKNFS
-165 NGGAIAFGGTQVS
+165 NGGGIAFGGTSVS
-178 YMYDLTAKGQDGTP
+178 YKYDLTAKEKDGTP

-198 VQDVTQFDG
+198 VQDETQVDDFSW
-207 FMLKNFVWSGY
+207 LRAFVWYGY

-225 GNGNSFDVIEGE
+225 GNGNSFDVIPGEG
-237 SDNPWS
+237 DNPWS

-254 YADMHLPAECKYG
+254 YSDMYLPAECKYG

-279 GSANAFLSG
+279 GSANAVLSAQG
-288 SRNAYIS
+288 SRDAYIS

-316 EPTFGALG
+316 EPAFAPLTG
-324 TDYDKILGDYYD
+324 YDKVLGDYYD

-341 KKSSNT
+341 EKSSNT

-378 ETYKVTGLEPVVDI
+378 ESYKVTGLEPVVDI

-411 NADNTLHINAVKKDS
+411 ADNTLHINAVKSGTAVSSDS
-426 VSNTTNNESAANKYI
+426 YI
-441 TDLSKADSQIVSADT
+441 VDLGDSQIVSADT

-482 KGTMASVEGKT
+482 KGTMASVDGKT
-493 AYDFT
+493 EYDFS
-498 TSIINTYAA
+498 TSINSDYAA

-520 QINFNYSG
+520 QINYNYSG

-590 PKLPSNNDTKT
+590 PKLPDNKDTKT
-601 DDGSASNN
+601 DD
-609 GGSSNN
+609 

-622 GSSNNGNVSASDN
+622 GSADNGNGSNNGNASASDK
-635 NTSSGNTT
+635 NTSSANT
-643 VSTDKN
+643 K
-649 ASSVNKTATSP
+649 ATSP
-660 KTGDMTPIAIY
+660 NTGDMTPIAIY
-671 VVMAVAAMGV
+671 VVMAAAAMGV
-681 IVFVKKRKTA
+681 IVLVKRRKTA

>member
-1 MRKKKFAA
+1 MGKETKNIEDAYIIRVYYTTDDKLNY
-9 TAVALAMAAVT
+9 TLTNVINET
-20 AFSVGGNYVYA
+20 GYGEYDINGNYIDFEGDLVITEYNK
-31 DANSNADI
+31 DRTFGYTDFWI
-39 AIQAEAV
+39 
-46 SESVVLPVSVA
+46 LP
-57 SEAWIYSEGSREF
+57 
-70 GTWKALNIKV
+70 
-80 NDTMYPLSK
+80 
-89 DGAVN
+89 
-94 VTFSNGDEIKIYSG
+94 
-108 DSYEL
+108 
-113 WEGTISISGDE
+113 
-124 VNVTSQNNKYTYDGH
+124 
-139 TGTTRWGCNL
+139 
-149 VYSDGTLT
+149 
-157 LSKTKNYT
+157 
-165 NGGAIAFGGTQVS
+165 
-178 YMYDLTAKGQDGTP
+178 
-192 IEGVSV
+192 EGVSTV
-198 VQDVTQFDG
+198 
-207 FMLKNFVWSGY
+207 LNFEDKTPAPSP
-218 IKEHSEW
+218 SED
-225 GNGNSFDVIEGE
+225 SY
-237 SDNPWS
+237 
-243 FKSVVVTDKNG
+243 T
-254 YADMHLPAECKYG
+254 
-267 DYEGEYPNVYVG
+267 
-279 GSANAFLSG
+279 
-288 SRNAYIS
+288 
-295 NGLVDVTIDDEYYTN
+295 VD
-310 TKTLGI
+310 LG
-316 EPTFGALG
+316 
-324 TDYDKILGDYYD
+324 
-336 AKKLS
+336 
-341 KKSSNT
+341 
-347 VTLKDTTGNDIAVVT
+347 
-362 MGIKETA
+362 
-369 DIHLLGKDG
+369 
-378 ETYKVTGLEPVVDI
+378 
-392 KMADGVTD
+392 
-400 WTVSVTSDDNN
+400 
-411 NADNTLHINAVKKDS
+411 
-426 VSNTTNNESAANKYI
+426 
-441 TDLSKADSQIVSADT
+441 DSQIVSADT

-482 KGTMASVEGKT
+482 KGTMASVDGKT
-493 AYDFT
+493 EYDFS
-498 TSIINTYAA
+498 TSINSTYAA

>member
-20 AFSVGGNYVYA
+20 VFSVGGSPAYA
-31 DANSNADI
+31 NENVDI
-39 AIQAEAV
+39 AIQTETA

-57 SEAWIYSEGSREF
+57 SEAWIYSDGSREF

-124 VNVTSQNNKYTYDGH
+124 VNVTSQNNFYSGH

-165 NGGAIAFGGTQVS
+165 NGGGSALFGTSVS

-243 FKSVVVTDKNG
+243 FKSVVVTDQNG

-316 EPTFGALG
+316 EPTFGAFG
-324 TDYDKILGDYYD
+324 TDPDKILGDYYD

-341 KKSSNT
+341 EKSSNT

-411 NADNTLHINAVKKDS
+411 NADNTLHINAVKSGTAVSSDS
-426 VSNTTNNESAANKYI
+426 YTV
-441 TDLSKADSQIVSADT
+441 DLGDSQIISADT

-466 KDVIIKSNNNV
+466 KDVVIKSNNDV

-482 KGTMASVEGKT
+482 KGTMASVDGKT
-493 AYDFT
+493 EYDFS
-498 TSIINTYAA
+498 TSIVNAYAD

-520 QINFNYSG
+520 QINYNYSG

-538 YAGTEYAGQTL
+538 YVGTEYAGQTL

-590 PKLPSNNDTKT
+590 PKLPSNDDTKT
-601 DDGSASNN
+601 DN
-609 GGSSNN
+609 GNTSNN
-615 GNASNNG
+615 GNTST
-622 GSSNNGNVSASDN
+622 SDN

-649 ASSVNKTATSP
+649 ASSANTTATSP

>member
-1 MRKKKFAA
+1 MRKKKFKA

-124 VNVTSQNNKYTYDGH
+124 VNVTSQNNFYSGY

-165 NGGAIAFGGTQVS
+165 NGGGIAFGGTQVS

-198 VQDVTQFDG
+198 VQDETQVGDFSW
-207 FMLKNFVWSGY
+207 LRAFVWYGY

-243 FKSVVVTDKNG
+243 FKSVVVTDQNG
-254 YADMHLPAECKYG
+254 YADMYLPAQCKYG
-267 DYEGEYPNVYVG
+267 DYEGDYPNVYVG
-279 GSANAFLSG
+279 GSANAVLSAQG

-411 NADNTLHINAVKKDS
+411 NADNTLHINAVKSGTAVSSDS
-426 VSNTTNNESAANKYI
+426 YTV
-441 TDLSKADSQIVSADT
+441 DLGDSQTISADT

-482 KGTMASVEGKT
+482 KGTMASVDGKT
-493 AYDFT
+493 EYDFS
-498 TSIINTYAA
+498 TSIVNAYAD

-520 QINFNYSG
+520 QINYNYSG

-538 YAGTEYAGQTL
+538 YVGTEYAGQTL

-555 ADNTFAEVQAVVV
+555 ADNTFAEVQTAVV

-590 PKLPSNNDTKT
+590 PKLPSNDDTKT
-601 DDGSASNN
+601 DN
-609 GGSSNN
+609 GNTSNN
-615 GNASNNG
+615 GNTST
-622 GSSNNGNVSASDN
+622 SDN

-649 ASSVNKTATSP
+649 ASSANTTATSP

>member
-1 MRKKKFAA
+1 MRKKKFKA

-57 SEAWIYSEGSREF
+57 SEAWIYSDGSREF

-124 VNVTSQNNKYTYDGH
+124 VNVTSQNNFYSGY

-165 NGGAIAFGGTQVS
+165 NGGGIAFGGTQVS

-198 VQDVTQFDG
+198 VQDETQVGDFSW
-207 FMLKNFVWSGY
+207 LRAFVWYGY

-243 FKSVVVTDKNG
+243 FKSVVVTDQNG
-254 YADMHLPAECKYG
+254 YADMYLPAQCKYG
-267 DYEGEYPNVYVG
+267 DYEGDYPNVYVG
-279 GSANAFLSG
+279 GSANAVLSAQG

-411 NADNTLHINAVKKDS
+411 NADNTLHINAVKSGTAVSSDS
-426 VSNTTNNESAANKYI
+426 YTV
-441 TDLSKADSQIVSADT
+441 DLGDSQTISADT

-482 KGTMASVEGKT
+482 KGTMASVDGKT
-493 AYDFT
+493 EYDFS
-498 TSIINTYAA
+498 TSIVNAYAD

-520 QINFNYSG
+520 QINYNYSG

-590 PKLPSNNDTKT
+590 PKLPDNKDSKT
-601 DDGSASNN
+601 DDG
-609 GGSSNN
+609 
-615 GNASNNG
+615 NA
-622 GSSNNGNVSASDN
+622 SASDN

-649 ASSVNKTATSP
+649 ASSVNTTATSP

-671 VVMAVAAMGV
+671 VVMAVAAVGV
-681 IVFVKKRKTA
+681 IVFVKRRKTA